1 MQNPLTFTFMAKR
14 SLMLENL
21 IVPVL
26 NRYDL
31 LQRMLDSVDVPVQ
44 HLLVIDNGASV
55 MAEPLELKL
64 NDNFAKVTHL
74 RMPANLGVAGSWNL
88 GIKSFPYAHRWFIV
102 SNDVVFAPGDLAK
115 LSQARRDEITLT
127 ADAPNWQ
134 AFALGDEAVTYIGL
148 FDESLFPAY
157 FEDNDYMRRADFV
170 GVNIRKLELD
180 LHHDNSS
187 TIKAGYQ
194 SKNDKTFFAN
204 QRHYQSKI
212 DSDDYSSGSWLLEI
226 RRANGW
232 E

>member
-1 MQNPLTFTFMAKR
+1 MI
-14 SLMLENL
+14 ENL

-31 LQRMLDSVDVPVQ
+31 LQRMLDSVDSRVE

-102 SNDVVFAPGDLAK
+102 SNDVVFAPGDLEK

-127 ADAPNWQ
+127 ASAPHWQ
-134 AFALGDEAVTYIGL
+134 AFALGDEAVTDIGL

-170 GVNIRKLELD
+170 GVNIRKLELG

-194 SKNDKTFFAN
+194 SKNDKTFSAN

-212 DSDDYSSGSWLLEI
+212 QSDDYSSGTWSLEI

>member
-1 MQNPLTFTFMAKR
+1 
-14 SLMLENL
+14 
-21 IVPVL
+21 
-26 NRYDL
+26 
-31 LQRMLDSVDVPVQ
+31 
-44 HLLVIDNGASV
+44 
-55 MAEPLELKL
+55 
-64 NDNFAKVTHL
+64 
-74 RMPANLGVAGSWNL
+74 MPANLGVAGSWNL

-102 SNDVVFAPGDLAK
+102 SNDVVFQPGALEK

-134 AFALGDEAVTYIGL
+134 AFALGDEAVTDLGL
-148 FDESLFPAY
+148 FDECGFYPAY
-157 FEDNDYMRRADFV
+157 FEDNDYMRRAEFV
-170 GVNIRKLELD
+170 GVNIRKLDID

-187 TIKAGYQ
+187 TIKSGYQ

-212 DSDDYSSGSWLLEI
+212 DANDYSPGTYSLEI

>member
-1 MQNPLTFTFMAKR
+1 
-14 SLMLENL
+14 MLENL

-31 LQRMLDSVDVPVQ
+31 LQRMLDSVDVPVD
-44 HLLVIDNGASV
+44 HLLIIDNGLGTDT
-55 MAEPLELKL
+55 LELSDK
-64 NDNFAKVTHL
+64 FAKVTNL

-102 SNDVVFAPGDLAK
+102 SNDVVFQPGALEK
-115 LSQARRDEITLT
+115 LSQARKDEITLA
-127 ADAPNWQ
+127 ADAPHWQ
-134 AFALGDEAVTYIGL
+134 AFALGDEAVNDIGL

-157 FEDNDYMRRADFV
+157 FEDNDYMRRAEFV
-170 GVNIRKLELD
+170 GVNIRKLDID

-204 QRHYQSKI
+204 KRHYQSKI
-212 DSDDYSSGSWLLEI
+212 DANDYSPGTWSLEI

>member
-1 MQNPLTFTFMAKR
+1 
-14 SLMLENL
+14 MLENL

-31 LQRMLDSVDVPVQ
+31 LQRMLESVDVPVD
-44 HLLVIDNGASV
+44 HLLIIDNGLGTDT
-55 MAEPLELKL
+55 LELSDK
-64 NDNFAKVTHL
+64 FAKATHL

-102 SNDVVFAPGDLAK
+102 SNDVVFQPGALEKLAP
-115 LSQARRDEITLT
+115 ARRDEITLT

-134 AFALGDEAVTYIGL
+134 AFALGDEAVTDLGL
-148 FDESLFPAY
+148 FDECGFYPAY
-157 FEDNDYMRRADFV
+157 FEDNDYMRRAEFA
-170 GVNIRKLELD
+170 GVNIRKLDID

-187 TIKAGYQ
+187 TIKSGYQ

-212 DSDDYSSGSWLLEI
+212 DANDYSPGTWSLEI

>member
-1 MQNPLTFTFMAKR
+1 
-14 SLMLENL
+14 MLENL

-31 LQRMLDSVDVPVQ
+31 LQRMLDSVDVPVD
-44 HLLVIDNGASV
+44 HLLIIDNGLGTDT
-55 MAEPLELKL
+55 LELSNK
-64 NDNFAKVTHL
+64 FAKVTHL

-102 SNDVVFAPGDLAK
+102 SNDVVFRSGALEK
-115 LSQARRDEITLT
+115 LSTARRDEITLT

-134 AFALGDEAVTYIGL
+134 AFALGDEAVTDLGL
-148 FDESLFPAY
+148 FDECGFYPAY
-157 FEDNDYMRRADFV
+157 FEDNDYMRRAQFA
-170 GVNIRKLELD
+170 GVNIRKLDLD
-180 LHHDNSS
+180 LTHDNSS

-204 QRHYQSKI
+204 HRLYQAKV
-212 DSDDYSSGSWLLEI
+212 DSVDYTAGTYSLQI
-226 RRANGW
+226 RRENGW

>member
-1 MQNPLTFTFMAKR
+1 
-14 SLMLENL
+14 MLENL

-31 LQRMLDSVDVPVQ
+31 LERMLDSVDVPVD
-44 HLLVIDNGASV
+44 HLLIIDNGLGTDT
-55 MAEPLELKL
+55 LELSDK
-64 NDNFAKVTHL
+64 FAKVTHL

-102 SNDVVFAPGDLAK
+102 SNDVVFQPGALEK

-134 AFALGDEAVTYIGL
+134 AFALGDEAVTDLGL
-148 FDESLFPAY
+148 FDECGFYPAY
-157 FEDNDYMRRADFV
+157 FEDNDYIRRAEFA
-170 GVNIRKLELD
+170 GVNIRKLDID

-187 TIKAGYQ
+187 TIKSGYQ
-194 SKNDKTFFAN
+194 SKNDKTFYAN
-204 QRHYQSKI
+204 QRLYQSKV
-212 DSDDYSSGSWLLEI
+212 DAKDYSPGTYSLEI

>member
-1 MQNPLTFTFMAKR
+1 
-14 SLMLENL
+14 
-21 IVPVL
+21 
-26 NRYDL
+26 
-31 LQRMLDSVDVPVQ
+31 MLDSVDIRVE

-55 MAEPLELKL
+55 MAEPLELRL

-88 GIKSFPYAHRWFIV
+88 AIKSFPYAHRWFIV
-102 SNDVVFAPGDLAK
+102 SNDVVFAPGDLEK

-127 ADAPNWQ
+127 GSAPHWQ
-134 AFALGDEAVTYIGL
+134 AFALGDEAVTDIGL

-170 GVNIRKLELD
+170 GVNIRKLELG

-212 DSDDYSSGSWLLEI
+212 ESDDYSSGSWLLEI

>member
-1 MQNPLTFTFMAKR
+1 
-14 SLMLENL
+14 MLENL

-31 LQRMLDSVDVPVQ
+31 LQRMLDSVDVPVE
-44 HLLVIDNGASV
+44 HLLIIDNGLGTDT
-55 MAEPLELKL
+55 LELSDK
-64 NDNFAKVTHL
+64 FAKVTHL

-102 SNDVVFAPGDLAK
+102 SNDVVFRSGALEKLAT
-115 LSQARRDEITLT
+115 ARRDEITLT

-134 AFALGDEAVTYIGL
+134 AFALGDEAVTDLGL
-148 FDESLFPAY
+148 FDECGFYPAY
-157 FEDNDYMRRADFV
+157 FEDNDYMRRAQFA
-170 GVNIRKLELD
+170 GVNIRKLDLD
-180 LHHDNSS
+180 LTHDNSS

-204 QRHYQSKI
+204 HRLYQAKV
-212 DSDDYSSGSWLLEI
+212 DSDDYTAGTYSLQI
-226 RRANGW
+226 RRENGW

>member
-1 MQNPLTFTFMAKR
+1 
-14 SLMLENL
+14 MLN
-21 IVPVL
+21 
-26 NRYDL
+26 
-31 LQRMLDSVDVPVQ
+31 SVDVPVQ

-64 NDNFAKVTHL
+64 SDKFAKSTHL
-74 RMPANLGVAGSWNL
+74 RMPANLGVSGSWNL
-88 GIKSFPYAHRWFIV
+88 GIKSFPYAQRWFIV
-102 SNDVVFAPGDLAK
+102 SNDVVFTSGALEKLAT
-115 LSQARRDEITLT
+115 ARRNEVTLT
-127 ADAPNWQ
+127 GDAPHWQ
-134 AFALGDEAVTYIGL
+134 AFALGDEAVNDIGL

-157 FEDNDYMRRADFV
+157 FEDNDYMRRAEFV
-170 GVNIRKLELD
+170 GVNIRKIDID
-180 LHHDNSS
+180 LYHDNSS

-212 DSDDYSSGSWLLEI
+212 DANDYSPGTYSLEI